1 MPIFGAKTTNYFRCF
16 NESSPSVPKSQD
28 KYRNRDITLQEQ
40 IVNSKRILSKQ
51 NGLFQIGRL
60 FKNPQKMEQEN
71 G

>member
-1 MPIFGAKTTNYFRCF
+1 MPIFGAKTTNYFT
-16 NESSPSVPKSQD
+16 ESSPTVPKSQD
-28 KYRNRDITLQEQ
+28 NYRNRDIILQEQ

-51 NGLFQIGRL
+51 KGLFQLGPN